1 MARKKNEPMQTHR
14 EAVMKMAGPQFLG
27 AVDKLAS
34 QMESENES
42 VSQRAAKELIDLFAD
57 AVMKED
63 DREIVVRIEGM
74 PEIGM
79 PDGPEEAGM

>member
-1 MARKKNEPMQTHR
+1 MAGKKKASMQTHR
-14 EAVMKMAGPQFLG
+14 EAVMKMAGPQFRG

-63 DREIVVRIEGM
+63 DHEIVVRIEGM

-79 PDGPEEAGM
+79 PDGPEEAGV

>member
-1 MARKKNEPMQTHR
+1 MARKKNEPMDKHR
-14 EAVMKMAGPQFLG
+14 EAVMKMAGPQFRG

-57 AVMKED
+57 AVMKEE

-74 PEIGM
+74 PELGM
-79 PDGPEEAGM
+79 PDGPEGANG

>member
-1 MARKKNEPMQTHR
+1 MAGRKKAPMQAHR

-57 AVMKED
+57 AVMKEEE
-63 DREIVVRIEGM
+63 REIVVRIEGM
-74 PEIGM
+74 PEMGM
-79 PDGPEEAGM
+79 PDAPEGANG

>member
-1 MARKKNEPMQTHR
+1 MGRKKAEPMQTHR
-14 EAVMKMAGPQFLG
+14 DAVLKMAGPQFRG
-27 AVDKLAS
+27 AVDTLAR

-42 VSQRAAKELIDLFAD
+42 VSQRIDLFAD

-63 DREIVVRIEGM
+63 EREIVVRVEGM

-79 PDGPEEAGM
+79 PDEAGEADG

>member
-14 EAVMKMAGPQFLG
+14 EAVLKMAGPQFRG

-57 AVMKED
+57 AVMKEEE
-63 DREIVVRIEGM
+63 REIVVRIEGM
-74 PEIGM
+74 PELGM
-79 PDGPEEAGM
+79 PDEPEGADG

>member
-1 MARKKNEPMQTHR
+1 MAGKKKASMQTHR
-14 EAVMKMAGPQFLG
+14 EAVMKMAGPQFRG

-79 PDGPEEAGM
+79 PDGPEEADV

>member
-14 EAVMKMAGPQFLG
+14 EAVLKMAGPQFRG

-57 AVMKED
+57 AVMKEEE
-63 DREIVVRIEGM
+63 REIVVRIEGM
-74 PEIGM
+74 PELGM
-79 PDGPEEAGM
+79 PDGPEGADG

>member
-1 MARKKNEPMQTHR
+1 MGRKRVEPMQNHR
-14 EAVMKMAGPQFLG
+14 EAVMKMAGPQFRG
-27 AVDKLAS
+27 AVDKLAR

-63 DREIVVRIEGM
+63 EREIVVRVEGM

-79 PDGPEEAGM
+79 PDETGEAEG

>member
-1 MARKKNEPMQTHR
+1 MAGKKKASMQTHR
-14 EAVMKMAGPQFLG
+14 EAVMKMAGPQFRG

-57 AVMKED
+57 AVLKED
-63 DREIVVRIEGM
+63 DHEIVVRIEGM

-79 PDGPEEAGM
+79 PDGPEEAGV